1 MVAAASR
8 PARVVI
14 DMAAIGRNTAAIAEL
29 VGPALVCAVV
39 KADAYGH
46 DAIEV
51 ARAAIEH
58 GATWLAVAVVDEGL
72 ALRSACGDHPI
83 LLLSEPSPAAMDDA
97 HGGWLIPTLYT
108 DEGIDAAERSA
119 QRGTQPWPV
128 QLKVNTGMNRVG
140 ARPDDAVRLA
150 RRIVASEH
158 LELTGVWTHLA
169 TADDP
174 TESATDR
181 QLDLYEEVLAAI
193 TAAGIDP
200 GLRHAAN
207 SAATLLHPRARYDL
221 VRPGIALY
229 GVTPA
234 LGVDVPIDL
243 EPALSVTAEVAFT
256 HRVAAGEGISY
267 GLRHVFDHDATV
279 ATVPVGYADGVAR
292 RLGLLNA
299 DVLIGGRRRRMVG
312 AVTMDQLMVDCLDD
326 DVSVGDEVV
335 LLGRQGDE
343 LVTAEE
349 WAGLLGLIPYEVIC
363 GFGPRLPRSTLSR
376 QLSSSTAPASR

>member
-14 DMAAIGRNTAAIAEL
+14 DLAAIGRNTAAIAAI
-29 VGPALVCAVV
+29 VGPAEVCAVV

-46 DAIEV
+46 GAVEV
-51 ARAAIEH
+51 ARVAIDH

-72 ALRSACGDHPI
+72 ALRSASGDHPI

-119 QRGTQPWPV
+119 RRGVRPWPV

-150 RRIVASEH
+150 RRIVGSEH
-158 LELTGVWTHLA
+158 LELGGVWTHLA

-174 TESATDR
+174 TDAATDR
-181 QLDLYEEVLAAI
+181 QLDLYEEILAALD
-193 TAAGIDP
+193 AAGIDP
-200 GLRHAAN
+200 GVRHAAN

-234 LGVDVPIDL
+234 LGVDVPIEL

-256 HRVAAGEGISY
+256 HRVAVGEGISY

-299 DVLIGGRRRRMVG
+299 DVLVGGRRRRMVG
-312 AVTMDQLMVDCLDD
+312 AVTMDQLMIDCLDD

-349 WAGLLGLIPYEVIC
+349 WAGLLGLIPYEVVC
-363 GFGPRLPRSTLSR
+363 GLGPRLPRSMVSR
-376 QLSSSTAPASR
+376 QLSSSTVPASR